1 MLEDATDTEVRGT
14 VTATRVA
21 DVLLAV
27 ASRESSAGVTELAR
41 ELDLSK
47 AVVHRILRSL
57 VASELL
63 ATQEDGRYA
72 LGSAAARLGARA
84 WGNFDLRLAAQDEL
98 RDLRGRTGETCTVS
112 ALAGRSRVFLDQV
125 VSPHEIG
132 MTVRLGHPLP
142 LHAGATGRAI
152 LAFVPA
158 ELREHVLAHG
168 LPSLTDVTVTDREE
182 LERVLDEV
190 RQSGF
195 AVSRGERQAG
205 AAAIAAP
212 VFVAG
217 DVVVG
222 AVSVCGP
229 WDRLTDPVLRSYAPL
244 LTEATARISDRL
256 RGQGS

>member
-1 MLEDATDTEVRGT
+1 MAEERAEVETAGT

-21 DVLLAV
+21 NILLAV
-27 ASRESSAGVTELAR
+27 ASRERSAGVTELAQ

-57 VASELL
+57 VASELVSS
-63 ATQEDGRYA
+63 QSDGRYA
-72 LGSAAARLGARA
+72 LGVAAARLGARA
-84 WGNFDLRLAAQDEL
+84 WGNFDLRLAAQEEL
-98 RDLRGRTGETCTVS
+98 RDLQRRTGETCTVS
-112 ALAGRSRVFLDQV
+112 ALAGRWRVFLDQV

-152 LAFVPA
+152 LAFAPA
-158 ELREHVLAHG
+158 ELRDHVLAHG
-168 LPSLTDVTVTDREE
+168 LPPLTDVTVTDPAE
-182 LERVLDEV
+182 LERILEEV
-190 RQSGF
+190 RDSGV

-205 AAAIAAP
+205 ASATAAP
-212 VFVAG
+212 VFLGG

-229 WDRLTDPVLRSYAPL
+229 WDRLTDPILKSYAPL
-244 LTEATARISDRL
+244 LKEATARISARL
-256 RGQGS
+256 GRSR